1 MEQKQK
7 QVVMKAIR
15 KARGTIII
23 KSAKD
28 IKVVDYDDV
37 ARPHGR
43 YPTDRD
49 QKKDS

>member
-37 ARPHGR
+37 ARPDGR
-43 YPTDRD
+43 HATNGNKTQNP
-49 QKKDS
+49 